1 MTTMATNM
9 TSMAARFSCSA
20 ASSSHAPRISRS
32 VPFAHVARRARAGVA
47 RAVMDSAGLGGGG
60 DELLSEDE
68 VTLRDVTRKL
78 VDCRRRKAA
87 ANAVDL
93 LVSLGRAGIEPDL
106 FAATTC
112 LGACVASG
120 KQDLALKVFEEVFQK
135 GVVRPDEVVFA
146 ELIRG
151 HLMADPPAWPR
162 ATALL
167 SRMRE
172 QHDVTP
178 TALSYNILLAKC
190 ADENELERAEE
201 LVDRMADDD
210 VAPDSFT
217 LDAVKKRRSIRSY
230 AKKMLML

>member
-1 MTTMATNM
+1 M
-9 TSMAARFSCSA
+9 
-20 ASSSHAPRISRS
+20 
-32 VPFAHVARRARAGVA
+32 A
-47 RAVMDSAGLGGGG
+47 RAVFEAGSSFGTAAGGG
-60 DELLSEDE
+60 DDVLSEDE

-135 GVVRPDEVVFA
+135 GVVKPDEVVFA

-151 HLMADPPAWPR
+151 HLATVPPAWPR
-162 ATALL
+162 AIALL
-167 SRMRE
+167 NRMRTE
-172 QHDVTP
+172 HGVEP
-178 TALSYNILLAKC
+178 TALSYNLLLAKC
-190 ADENELERAEE
+190 ADDNELERAEE
-201 LVDRMADDD
+201 LVDRMADEEIS
-210 VAPDSFT
+210 PDAFT
-217 LDAVKKRRSIRSY
+217 IEAVKKRRSIRSY
-230 AKKMLML
+230 AKKMLMF

>member
-1 MTTMATNM
+1 M
-9 TSMAARFSCSA
+9 
-20 ASSSHAPRISRS
+20 
-32 VPFAHVARRARAGVA
+32 G
-47 RAVMDSAGLGGGG
+47 SAGLGTAGGGG